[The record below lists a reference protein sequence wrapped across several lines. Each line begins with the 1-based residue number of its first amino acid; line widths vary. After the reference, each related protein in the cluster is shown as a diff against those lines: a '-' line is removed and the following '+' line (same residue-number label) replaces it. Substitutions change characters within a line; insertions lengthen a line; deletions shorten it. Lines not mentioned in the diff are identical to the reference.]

1 MALSYSCKKQ
11 KSNTNEKNAVDT
23 RMSISLLVRGI
34 AFDNELVSNA
44 VGIAGEETSQW
55 RRYLKLRDKATI
67 EELRYLTNH
76 ENPVVRAY
84 SFQALAYRTDKD
96 IFPILIEHLNDTTTL
111 NTFFGCIKS
120 SEMTGDYFI
129 SVVTPDYISD
139 DLYKLNKDEEAT
151 LDSLLLYGK
160 DIKLYAKSR
169 VVEKLEPKEEI
180 YGRVR
185 EIAIEERDLNA
196 FVTLSKYQKQ
206 QDKQLIID
214 IYKRGDI
221 YDFIRSVRYFPDEDF
236 FPYLTEIY
244 EKEIQKPT
252 GFDYTMLRNLYQVLA
267 QYKNAETRKIFERT
281 LNIEFEYT
289 RQYHTA
295 FLWLALKKYPS
306 PIFDGLIDGI
316 EISDFQRQEFDYWMD
331 RDY

>member
-1 MALSYSCKKQ
+1 
-11 KSNTNEKNAVDT
+11 
-23 RMSISLLVRGI
+23 
-34 AFDNELVSNA
+34 
-44 VGIAGEETSQW
+44 
-55 RRYLKLRDKATI
+55 
-67 EELRYLTNH
+67 
-76 ENPVVRAY
+76 
-84 SFQALAYRTDKD
+84 
-96 IFPILIEHLNDTTTL
+96 
-111 NTFFGCIKS
+111 
-120 SEMTGDYFI
+120 MTGDYFI

-252 GFDYTMLRNLYQVLA
+252 GFDYPMLRNLYQVLA